1 LREIIVKAKKGARP
15 LSVRKEIYEREILEG
30 LKGCQPGEWVIVK
43 EENTTD
49 QVHHLG
55 MANPMVA
62 RGAPVR
68 ILGLLKKG
76 KSVSPEGFISE
87 QCKKAFEKR
96 RLFQSM
102 DKGARLVYGEAD
114 SLPGLVVDEYVN
126 AVIVQ
131 INTAGLDS
139 YRDHLKN
146 VLQELTKKDV
156 YFLDNP
162 EYREAESLPHRE
174 SLPLPDLEIEENGIE
189 FQISKKVLQKIG
201 YYYDHRVNRLKLKNW
216 LEDFSGKCET
226 GVDLFSYAGAW
237 GLNAL
242 KGGCGHVTFV
252 DQGDFSETLVKN
264 LERNGFKERGTFVRE
279 DVFDWIKKGNKTY
292 DVVISDPPA
301 FSKTLKNKSKALG
314 GYEKLHRG
322 LSGLV
327 HDGSLLVIASCTHG
341 ISHDELDTTVEKGF
355 QDSPFQLTLLDLGI
369 QGSDHSFGH
378 FNERGFYIKFLL
390 YLVKEN

>member
-1 LREIIVKAKKGARP
+1 MREIIVKAKKGARP

-43 EENTTD
+43 EENSSS
-49 QVHHLG
+49 QELHLG
-55 MANPMVA
+55 MANPMVS

-68 ILGLLKKG
+68 MLGEISKG
-76 KSVSPEGFISE
+76 KSVTPEEFISE
-87 QCKKAFEKR
+87 KCHKAFEKR
-96 RLFQSM
+96 RLFKSM
-102 DKGARLVYGEAD
+102 NQGARLIYGEAD
-114 SLPGLVVDEYVN
+114 SLPGLIVDEYKN
-126 AVIVQ
+126 AVVIQ
-131 INTAGLDS
+131 INTAGLDT
-139 YRDHLKN
+139 YREHLKKIF
-146 VLQELTKKDV
+146 QELTQKEV

-174 SLPLPDLEIEENGIE
+174 SEPLPDIEIEENGIQ
-189 FQISKKVLQKIG
+189 FHVSNKVLQKVG

-216 LEDFSGKCET
+216 LEDYSGKCET

-242 KGGCGHVTFV
+242 KGGCDHVTFV
-252 DQGDFSETLVKN
+252 DQGDFSESLLKN
-264 LERNGFKERGTFVRE
+264 LEKNGFKEKGTFVRE
-279 DVFDWIKKGNKTY
+279 DVFDWIKKEKKTY

-301 FSKTLKNKSKALG
+301 FSKSLKNKSKALG

-322 LSGLV
+322 LKNLV

-341 ISHDELDTTVEKGF
+341 ITHDELDTTVEKGF
-355 QDSPFQLTLLDLGI
+355 QDSSFNLTLLDLGI
-369 QGSDHSFGH
+369 QGSDHSISH

-390 YLVKEN
+390 YLVKAN